1 MKPEEEVRLER
12 TEAAPFEEGGQL
24 WTYCRRS
31 QTNLPFSQ
39 VHGFTSPEKG
49 KLQNKPHNSLP
60 PIKDAYPKQQLL
72 QTHSDAL
79 VTQQK
84 EQRSDLSILKLKL
97 LLPNTRGSA
106 ESLDSR
112 KCRTSEASVFFHP
125 DVRLLAAHA
134 ELLHKNVQLGHCL

>member
-1 MKPEEEVRLER
+1 MDLLQKIPNKL
-12 TEAAPFEEGGQL
+12 ALFPSAWF
-24 WTYCRRS
+24 Y
-31 QTNLPFSQ
+31 FSRKRKTPKQ
-39 VHGFTSPEKG
+39 ATQFP
-49 KLQNKPHNSLP
+49 P